1 MVLHTNKPV
10 ELNDKPVVV
19 KQNETISKV
28 DQEVQL
34 HYIVDGTKLKGK
46 RLTSFVFAVYNGK
59 IVFKHTDLNSAEQ
72 SFSFSSLRTKF
83 LDDKNGTHATM
94 LTEDVHQTDT
104 VTLDGLTKGEKFTLK
119 GVVYNKSTRKPM
131 LVGGK
136 QVTNSIDFTAK
147 GNSEEVALKYQYNG
161 LKSDAYHKDKN
172 DDLVSFVYLYKDGIL
187 IDKEEDFDSFDQTIK
202 LPSCGTSASD
212 GITELHVGYASKTA
226 IFRDTV
232 DYYNLIVGDWYSTKL
247 TLHLNKN
254 GRDVGPLKD
263 ANGNLITATVKFQA
277 KTTDGSVKVEVKYD
291 ASLLAGE
298 TVVAFESITTN
309 GYEVCAHADITDKGQ
324 SIHYPELKTSAKN
337 SKDNSQHVKE
347 GEVAKI
353 VDTVNYSKLDSSVAY
368 KVVTEAWDY
377 NTQQIVV
384 SDGKKVR
391 KVTELHVDSKK
402 PENGSFDVSM
412 SFKTD
417 GLGKHR
423 IVIFE
428 YVYDNKGNL
437 ISKEADFDAESQ
449 TIYIDKPNQTGDRTV
464 MFLSILAGMLG
475 LGVVTL
481 FVTRRKKK

>member
-1 MVLHTNKPV
+1 MKNSDFRKIYDDAIMMPLDRQLLLVTDEVRMAVPPIVLLGQLKWSLHNR
-10 ELNDKPVVV
+10 
-19 KQNETISKV
+19 IST
-28 DQEVQL
+28 D
-34 HYIVDGTKLKGK
+34 
-46 RLTSFVFAVYNGK
+46 RLRPLSGY
-59 IVFKHTDLNSAEQ
+59 
-72 SFSFSSLRTKF
+72 
-83 LDDKNGTHATM
+83 M

-104 VTLDGLTKGEKFTLK
+104 VTLDGLTKGERFTLK

-131 LVGGK
+131 LVDGK

-202 LPSCGTSASD
+202 LPSCG
-212 GITELHVGYASKTA
+212 
-226 IFRDTV
+226 
-232 DYYNLIVGDWYSTKL
+232 
-247 TLHLNKN
+247 
-254 GRDVGPLKD
+254 
-263 ANGNLITATVKFQA
+263 
-277 KTTDGSVKVEVKYD
+277 
-291 ASLLAGE
+291 
-298 TVVAFESITTN
+298 
-309 GYEVCAHADITDKGQ
+309 
-324 SIHYPELKTSAKN
+324 
-337 SKDNSQHVKE
+337 
-347 GEVAKI
+347 
-353 VDTVNYSKLDSSVAY
+353 
-368 KVVTEAWDY
+368 TEAWDY

-449 TIYIDKPNQTGDRTV
+449 TIYIDKTPNKTGDRTV

-481 FVTRRKKK
+481 FVTKRKKK

>member
-1 MVLHTNKPV
+1 MSGVL
-10 ELNDKPVVV
+10 
-19 KQNETISKV
+19 
-28 DQEVQL
+28 
-34 HYIVDGTKLKGK
+34 
-46 RLTSFVFAVYNGK
+46 
-59 IVFKHTDLNSAEQ
+59 KH
-72 SFSFSSLRTKF
+72 R
-83 LDDKNGTHATM
+83 
-94 LTEDVHQTDT
+94 
-104 VTLDGLTKGEKFTLK
+104 
-119 GVVYNKSTRKPM
+119 
-131 LVGGK
+131 
-136 QVTNSIDFTAK
+136 
-147 GNSEEVALKYQYNG
+147 
-161 LKSDAYHKDKN
+161 
-172 DDLVSFVYLYKDGIL
+172 
-187 IDKEEDFDSFDQTIK
+187 
-202 LPSCGTSASD
+202 D
-212 GITELHVGYASKTA
+212 GITKLHVGYASKTA
-226 IFRDTV
+226 IFRDSV
-232 DYYNLIVGDWYSTKL
+232 DYYNLIVGDWYSTTL
-247 TLHLNKN
+247 TLHLNKD
-254 GRDVGPLKD
+254 GKDAGPLKD

-298 TVVAFESITTN
+298 TITAFETIRTK
-309 GYEVCAHADITDKGQ
+309 GYEVCGHTEITDEGQ
-324 SIHYPELKTSAKN
+324 QIHYPELKTSAKN

-402 PENGSFDVSM
+402 SENGSFDVSM

-449 TIYIDKPNQTGDRTV
+449 TIYIDKTPNKTGDRTV

-481 FVTRRKKK
+481 FVTKRKKK

>member
-1 MVLHTNKPV
+1 M
-10 ELNDKPVVV
+10 
-19 KQNETISKV
+19 
-28 DQEVQL
+28 
-34 HYIVDGTKLKGK
+34 KGK

-59 IVFKHTDLNSAEQ
+59 IVFKHTDPNSAEQ

-104 VTLDGLTKGEKFTLK
+104 VTLDGLTEGEKFTLE

-131 LVGGK
+131 LVDGK
-136 QVTNSIDFTAK
+136 QVTYSIDFTAK

-212 GITELHVGYASKTA
+212 GITKLHVGYASKTA

-247 TLHLNKN
+247 VLHLNKD
-254 GRDVGPLKD
+254 GKDAGPLKD

-277 KTTDGSVKVEVKYD
+277 KTTNGSVPVEVKYD

-298 TVVAFESITTN
+298 TVVAFETITTK
-309 GYEVCAHADITDKGQ
+309 GYEVCAHADITDEGQ
-324 SIHYPELKTSAKN
+324 SVHYPELKTSAKN

-347 GEVAKI
+347 GEIAKI
-353 VDTVNYSKLDSSVAY
+353 VDTVNYSKLDSSIAY

-384 SDGKKVR
+384 SDGKEVR
-391 KVTELHVDSKK
+391 KVTQLHVDSKK
-402 PENGSFDVSM
+402 PKNGSFDVSM

-449 TIYIDKPNQTGDRTV
+449 TIYIDKTPNKTGDRTA